1 MEEKEIQPTIQM
13 KNSSIVIVKN
23 SASIIFGLFF
33 ILLFFARPFRKSKC
47 SECKNERRKRLKR
60 RVKGL
65 PFWKAFYS
73 SRVFFLV
80 SIYSIFKI
88 LLHKNDPL
96 R

>member
-47 SECKNERRKRLKR
+47 SGCKKREKKK
-60 RVKGL
+60 VEKEE
-65 PFWKAFYS
+65 
-73 SRVFFLV
+73 
-80 SIYSIFKI
+80 
-88 LLHKNDPL
+88 
-96 R
+96 

>member
-1 MEEKEIQPTIQM
+1 MEEKAIQPTIQM

-47 SECKNERRKRLKR
+47 SECKNERRKRLKKKSKR
-60 RVKGL
+60 PSILEGL
-65 PFWKAFYS
+65 LLFS
-73 SRVFFLV
+73 SSVHI
-80 SIYSIFKI
+80 SHFKI

>member
-73 SRVFFLV
+73 SSYSYFLPSVPV
-80 SIYSIFKI
+80 S
-88 LLHKNDPL
+88 PL
-96 R
+96 FSNIITY